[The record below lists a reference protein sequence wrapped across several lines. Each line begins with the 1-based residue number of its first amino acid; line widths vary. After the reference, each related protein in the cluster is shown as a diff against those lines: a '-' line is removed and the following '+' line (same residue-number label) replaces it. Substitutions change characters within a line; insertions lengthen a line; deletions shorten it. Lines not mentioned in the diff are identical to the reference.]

1 MTTKKIIN
9 RICAIALTIVAI
21 VVIYNMIGGY
31 RIKYDV
37 ENHGKFTVGKYVSQ
51 DNWGKGEL
59 NYFIYY
65 VDGKKYKGNGGRTP
79 VGFNENIGKFYRI
92 QYSTKYENHLRAFYN
107 KEVTVST
114 EILKAGF
121 SLTEMK

>member
-1 MTTKKIIN
+1 MTTKRLIN
-9 RICAIALTIVAI
+9 RVCAIAVIAVATI
-21 VVIYNMIGGY
+21 VIYNVVEGY

-65 VDGKKYKGNGGRTP
+65 VNGKKCKGNGGRTP
-79 VGFNENIGKFYRI
+79 VGFYENIGKFYKI
-92 QYSTKYENHLRAFYN
+92 QYSAKYENHLRAFYD
-107 KEVTVST
+107 KEITNET

-121 SLTEMK
+121 SLAELK